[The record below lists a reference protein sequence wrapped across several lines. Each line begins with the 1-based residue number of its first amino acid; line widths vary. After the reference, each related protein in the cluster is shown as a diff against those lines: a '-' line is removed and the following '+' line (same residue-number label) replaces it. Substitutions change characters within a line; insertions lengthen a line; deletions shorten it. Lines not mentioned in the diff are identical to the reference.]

1 MREEPLHNEDAHRTR
16 MRIRERELQAAR
28 DGAKDAESKL
38 YDELRHGKDHVY
50 VTMRI
55 AALIDAKVELALLE
69 WGGG

>member
-1 MREEPLHNEDAHRTR
+1 MREEPPHNEDAHRTS

-38 YDELRHGKDHVY
+38 YDELWKDHVY
-50 VTMRI
+50 DVTMRI

-69 WGGG
+69 RGGG